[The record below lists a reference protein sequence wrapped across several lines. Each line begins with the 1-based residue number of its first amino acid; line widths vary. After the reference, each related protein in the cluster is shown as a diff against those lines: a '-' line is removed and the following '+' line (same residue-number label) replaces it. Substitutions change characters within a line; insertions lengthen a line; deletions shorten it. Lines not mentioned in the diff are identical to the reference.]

1 MAHPS
6 RSTYDMHELAA
17 PLLAVIDDASDAF
30 ARMIVLQNLL
40 LEGQPVP
47 LERIGSQLN
56 VDPAE
61 VPALIQG
68 AELDADGNF
77 VGWGLTLVPTPHSY
91 QVNGRQ
97 FYVWCAGDA
106 ITFPLLH
113 QASAVIASRD
123 PISGATIRLVGTPE
137 GARDV
142 VPSTTVVSWVRR
154 PGATITLDTVR
165 AGFCNFTHFFA
176 SGDTASQYVQAH
188 PELVIVPVDDVFQI
202 GKLLWEREPFKSRM
216 VALSQAF
223 SYTGSEDEV
232 SQ

>member
-1 MAHPS
+1 
-6 RSTYDMHELAA
+6 LAA
-17 PLLAVIDDASDAF
+17 PLLAVIDDAPDVF
-30 ARMIVLQNLL
+30 ARLIVLQNLL

-47 LERIGSQLN
+47 LERIASRLH
-56 VDPAE
+56 VDLAE

-91 QVNGRQ
+91 LVNGRQ

-113 QASAVIASRD
+113 QTSAVIASRD
-123 PISGATIRLVGTPE
+123 PISGATIQLMGTPE

-142 VPSTTVVSWVRR
+142 TPSTAVVSWVQR
-154 PGATITLDTVR
+154 PGATITLETVR

-176 SGDTASQYVQAH
+176 SLDTASQYVAPH
-188 PELVIVPVDDVFQI
+188 PELVIVPIDEVFQI

-216 VALSQAF
+216 VALS
-223 SYTGSEDEV
+223 ENEV
-232 SQ
+232 SQR